1 MKPDMLVMLEDV
13 EYKVVSPVNAWL
25 IEDAEGNQMEAL
37 ESTFSVKEEEVD
49 AKDAK
54 DPKDISV
61 EEMLAMSPEQ
71 FAAWQKSVG
80 GK

>member
-1 MKPDMLVMLEDV
+1 MKPDMSVMLEDV
-13 EYKVVSPVNAWL
+13 EYKVISPVNAWL

-37 ESTFSVKEEEVD
+37 ESTLSVKEEEV
-49 AKDAK
+49 AADAK
-54 DPKDISV
+54 DPKDVSV

>member
-1 MKPDMLVMLEDV
+1 MLVMLEDV

-25 IEDAEGNQMEAL
+25 LEDAEGNQMEAL
-37 ESTFSVKEEEVD
+37 ESTLSAKEED
-49 AKDAK
+49 AEEADAK
-54 DPKDISV
+54 DPKDVSV

>member
-25 IEDAEGNQMEAL
+25 LEDAEGNQMEAL
-37 ESTFSVKEEEVD
+37 ESTLSAKEED
-49 AKDAK
+49 AEEADAK
-54 DPKDISV
+54 DPKDVSV